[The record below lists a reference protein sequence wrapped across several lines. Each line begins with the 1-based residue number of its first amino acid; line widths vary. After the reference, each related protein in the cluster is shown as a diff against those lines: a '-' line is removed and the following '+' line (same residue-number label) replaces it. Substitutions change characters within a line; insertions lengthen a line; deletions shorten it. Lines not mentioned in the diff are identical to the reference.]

1 MARYLSSSSYQ
12 AAEYGRM
19 ALKGILRWPLIVT
32 AIVVVL
38 RVIVERSNAP
48 AAVSNMLSVAALT
61 TVLGPLYFALQ
72 IGLARKPHPY
82 LMLIQLIFIYAV
94 FARAMVLPTYW
105 AARMFNWTEPRFA
118 GVDAQNPLV
127 GFIALPLITAA
138 FWIAASMVIGSAIG
152 FMTLAIV
159 RSRMK
164 TT

>member
-1 MARYLSSSSYQ
+1 MV
-12 AAEYGRM
+12 
-19 ALKGILRWPLIVT
+19 LKGILKWPLIVT

-38 RVIVERSNAP
+38 RVIVERGGAS

-82 LMLIQLIFIYAV
+82 LMLIQLIFIYALC
-94 FARAMVLPTYW
+94 ARAMVLPIYW
-105 AARMFNWTEPRFA
+105 AARMFNWTESRFA
-118 GVDAQNPLV
+118 GVDAPNPLV

-138 FWIAASMVIGSAIG
+138 LWIGASLVTGSAIG
-152 FMTLAIV
+152 FITLAMV

-164 TT
+164 TS

>member
-1 MARYLSSSSYQ
+1 M
-12 AAEYGRM
+12 
-19 ALKGILRWPLIVT
+19 KGILKWPLIVA

-38 RVIVERSNAP
+38 RVIVERSGAP

-82 LMLIQLIFIYAV
+82 WMLIRLIFIYAV
-94 FARAMVLPTYW
+94 CARAMVLPTYW

-118 GVDAQNPLV
+118 GVDARNPFV
-127 GFIALPLITAA
+127 GFIAVPVITAA
-138 FWIAASMVIGSAIG
+138 VWIVASMVIGSAIG
-152 FMTLAIV
+152 YITLAMV

>member
-19 ALKGILRWPLIVT
+19 ALKGILKWPLIVA

-38 RVIVERSNAP
+38 RVIVERSGAP

-61 TVLGPLYFALQ
+61 TLLGPLYFALQ
-72 IGLARKPHPY
+72 IGLARKPHPNS
-82 LMLIQLIFIYAV
+82 MLIRLIFIYAV

-105 AARMFNWTEPRFA
+105 AARMFNWTESRFA
-118 GVDAQNPLV
+118 GVDAPNPLV
-127 GFIALPLITAA
+127 GFVALPLITAV
-138 FWIAASMVIGSAIG
+138 FWIAVSMVVGSVIG
-152 FMTLAIV
+152 FITVAIV
-159 RSRMK
+159 HSRMK

>member
-1 MARYLSSSSYQ
+1 MQ
-12 AAEYGRM
+12 
-19 ALKGILRWPLIVT
+19 GILKWPLIVA

-38 RVIVERSNAP
+38 RVIVERSGAP

-72 IGLARKPHPY
+72 VGLARKPHPNSM
-82 LMLIQLIFIYAV
+82 LMRLIFIYALC
-94 FARAMVLPTYW
+94 ARAMVLPTYW

-118 GVDAQNPLV
+118 GVDSPNSLV

-138 FWIAASMVIGSAIG
+138 FWIVASMGIGSAIG
-152 FMTLAIV
+152 FITLGMV